1 METNSDP
8 EEQSSPEQ
16 PTEEY
21 VAELIDESE
30 DVADQGADDN
40 ASEETTG
47 DALTEEPILAEPVPE
62 ELTLAPPAVVY
73 SPEVAPRQTAQL
85 QNATGKPPELLEN
98 LAAKGGAVGAVVLGG
113 LALLGSF
120 ISSYAVINAVIGL
133 LMGLWGLNSSHQR
146 MAGIGM
152 LLCLISAFFCAV
164 EISSWLAS

>member
-1 METNSDP
+1 M
-8 EEQSSPEQ
+8 
-16 PTEEY
+16 
-21 VAELIDESE
+21 
-30 DVADQGADDN
+30 
-40 ASEETTG
+40 
-47 DALTEEPILAEPVPE
+47 
-62 ELTLAPPAVVY
+62 
-73 SPEVAPRQTAQL
+73 APRQTAQL